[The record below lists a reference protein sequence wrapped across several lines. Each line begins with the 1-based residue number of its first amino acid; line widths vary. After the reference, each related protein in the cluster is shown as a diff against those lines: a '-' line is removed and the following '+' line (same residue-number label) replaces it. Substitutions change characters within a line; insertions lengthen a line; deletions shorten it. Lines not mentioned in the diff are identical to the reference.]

1 LFDAQGKVMAEAE
14 QLISDQEDQDGQSVM
29 GVGDVPSHEPE

>member
-14 QLISDQEDQDGQSVM
+14 QLISDQDGQTATGAGEAS
-29 GVGDVPSHEPE
+29 SHEPE